1 MFLVYP
7 KHPMVARAE
16 VHFAEH
22 TFVFAPH
29 RLPGARQLVMA
40 AEVDDVDAAHAAAR
54 TYPTLLELHGE
65 HAAARVAAPPPPVVQ
80 AALVVAPSPSAVVPG
95 LRDRILAKGWRVVD
109 LEGLPDGEDLSPSA
123 GRSRIAGLGAVE
135 MLATVPPESWHD
147 LSAHYYPWEIGG
159 WLPPD
164 NEWKQPGVPAK
175 PPAAV
180 EPATIPD
187 VIASDDVSLPA
198 GEQPADVLVVSGP
211 PDIGPDH
218 PAVGVYGT
226 LEQVRAA
233 RVIAWNLLGPDGA
246 KPTFTKLAS
255 QLKANY
261 DLGLPDLGA
270 GHMRLL
276 YS

>member
-1 MFLVYP
+1 MLLVYL
-7 KHPMVARAE
+7 KHPLVERAE
-16 VHFAEH
+16 IHLADR

-40 AEVDDVDAAHAAAR
+40 AEVDDADVARAAALA
-54 TYPTLLELHGE
+54 YPTLLELHGV
-65 HAAARVAAPPPPVVQ
+65 HAAAQPSAPAQPAPVV
-80 AALVVAPSPSAVVPG
+80 VPSPSAVVHG
-95 LRDRILAKGWRVVD
+95 LRERILARGWRVVD

-123 GRSRIAGLGAVE
+123 GRSLSTGLGAVE
-135 MLATVPPESWHD
+135 MLATVPPERWPD
-147 LSAHYYPWEIGG
+147 LAAHYYPWQIGG
-159 WLPPD
+159 WQPPD
-164 NEWKQPGVPAK
+164 NEWKPSGVPAK

-187 VIASDDVSLPA
+187 VIVADDVLLTA
-198 GEQPADVLVVSGP
+198 GEQPADAAVVSGP

-233 RVIAWNLLGPDGA
+233 RVIAWNLLGPDGSR
-246 KPTFTKLAS
+246 PTFTKLAS

-261 DLGLPDLGA
+261 DLGLPELGA
-270 GHMRLL
+270 GHMKLL